1 MLEFVHEVRG
11 LSWEKEKRGRLMG
24 LLSTVEARGYGASTR
39 PWKVRDGL
47 VVAAE
52 RPLLLRF
59 MLPFHQFLTALSLRL
74 PSRRAISAHR
84 LPISLT
90 MRSIIK
96 PSSVEMGSR
105 FNEGFRF

>member
-1 MLEFVHEVRG
+1 
-11 LSWEKEKRGRLMG
+11 
-24 LLSTVEARGYGASTR
+24 
-39 PWKVRDGL
+39 
-47 VVAAE
+47 
-52 RPLLLRF
+52 